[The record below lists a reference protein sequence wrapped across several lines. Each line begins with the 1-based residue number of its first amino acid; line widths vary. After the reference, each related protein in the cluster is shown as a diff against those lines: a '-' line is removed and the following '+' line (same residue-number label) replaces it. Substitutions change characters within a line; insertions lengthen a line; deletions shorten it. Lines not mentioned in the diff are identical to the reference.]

1 MIAQLDWVASGSV
14 VAPIELGRILNRM
27 TSRVRHGACWLQ
39 TQHASAIMQ
48 VDTSGRVYLG
58 CPDCGHQSQGWQ
70 TPWKGSRPV

>member
-1 MIAQLDWVASGSV
+1 MIAQLDWVASGNV
-14 VAPIELGRILNRM
+14 VVPIELGRILNRM

-70 TPWKGSRPV
+70 TPWKGSRPA